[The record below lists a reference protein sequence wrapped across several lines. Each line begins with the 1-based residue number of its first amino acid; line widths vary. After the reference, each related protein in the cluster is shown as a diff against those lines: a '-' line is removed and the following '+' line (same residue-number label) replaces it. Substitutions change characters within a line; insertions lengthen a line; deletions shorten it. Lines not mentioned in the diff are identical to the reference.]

1 MNNLKK
7 IVILIFIFSPVILVT
22 SNSPLYQSHFPA
34 EEFQS
39 RWNKIFDKME
49 KNAFAIVQGAP
60 GTDGFKVFR
69 QSNEFYYLCGLET
82 PHAYIVLDGRNRRV
96 SLYLPH
102 RDEVRERNEGKILS
116 AEDSDLIKKL
126 TGVHSVYGVELMAR
140 HWMWRLVRTPV
151 PLFYTPFSPAE
162 GRVQSRDEVIAG
174 TAGIASD
181 PWDGRPSREGHFI
194 NLVRTRFPQFEI
206 RNLSHILDKL
216 RIIKSPREIQL
227 IRRASETAALGI
239 MEAMRCTKPGV
250 FEYQLDAAARFI
262 FRINGAR
269 GEGYSSITAGGTNA
283 WMGHYSA
290 NNCRLKDGDLVLM
303 DFAPDYGYYTS
314 DVTRMWPVNGKFSPA
329 QRELCGFI
337 LRIHDAILEKIRAGI
352 SASQVLDE
360 AYPDME
366 KIYKSIKWSK
376 KIYKDAA
383 HKAIK
388 WRGHLSHPVGM
399 AVHDVGNYRAGPLK
413 TGVVFAL
420 DPMMWVPEEKL
431 YIRIE
436 NLIVVAENGAENLSK
451 LVPSKLKDIERLIK
465 EKGIL
470 QARRAGR

>member
-1 MNNLKK
+1 MINLKK
-7 IVILIFIFSPVILVT
+7 LLIFIFIFTPVILT
-22 SNSPLYQSHFPA
+22 AIASPLYQSHFPA
-34 EEFQS
+34 GEFHS
-39 RWNKIFDKME
+39 RWNKLFEKME
-49 KNAFAIVQGAP
+49 NNALAIVQGAS

-69 QSNEFYYLCGLET
+69 QNNEFYYLCGLET
-82 PHAYIVLDGRNRRV
+82 PHAYIVLDGRNRKV

-102 RDEVRERNEGKILS
+102 RDEARERNEGKILS
-116 AEDSDLIKKL
+116 AEDADLIKKL
-126 TGVHSVYGVELMAR
+126 TGVHAVYGVELLAR
-140 HWMWRLVRTPV
+140 HWIWRLVRTPV
-151 PLFYTPFSPAE
+151 PLLYTPFSPAE

-174 TAGIASD
+174 TASIASD

-194 NLVRTRFPQFEI
+194 NLLRVRFPQFEI
-206 RNLSHILDKL
+206 RNLSPILDEL
-216 RIIKSPREIQL
+216 RIIKSPKEIQM
-227 IRRASETAALGI
+227 IQRASELAALGI

-262 FRINGAR
+262 FRINGAQ

-290 NNCRLKDGDLVLM
+290 NNCLLKDGDLVLM
-303 DFAPDYGYYTS
+303 DFAPDYSYYTS
-314 DVTRMWPVNGKFSPA
+314 DVTRMWPVNGKFSPT

-337 LRIHDAILEKIRAGI
+337 LRIHDAIMKKIRPGI
-352 SASQVLDE
+352 SASQVLDK

-376 KIYKDAA
+376 KIYQDAA
-383 HKAIK
+383 YKAIK

-399 AVHDVGNYRAGPLK
+399 AVHDVGNYKAGPLK
-413 TGVVFAL
+413 PGVVFAL

-436 NLIVVAENGAENLSK
+436 NLIVVTENGAKNLSK
-451 LVPSKLKDIERLIK
+451 LVPSKLEDIEKLIK
-465 EKGIL
+465 ESGIL
-470 QARRAGR
+470 QMRRSDR